1 MDEIQLNV
9 KCIKF
14 VKRTTQV
21 DYLEVVKGTG
31 CSSYVGKV
39 GGKQQVTL
47 LTANGLAGSTCMFKG
62 IIMHELNHA
71 LGFHH
76 MQSATDRDNFVTV
89 NFENIRDGAATNF
102 AKYANTYISYF
113 GTSFDIGSVMM
124 YPRTAFSKNGL
135 DTITTKNLA
144 DRDLIGQRV
153 KMSVGDIQRL
163 NKMYC
168 L

>member
-14 VKRTTQV
+14 VKRTTQA
-21 DYLEVVKGTG
+21 DYIEVVKGTG
-31 CSSYVGKV
+31 CSSYVGKA
-39 GGKQQVTL
+39 GGKQPVTL
-47 LTANGLAGSTCMFKG
+47 LTTNGAPGATCMIKG

-89 NFENIRDGAATNF
+89 NYANIRDGASGNF

-113 GTSFDIGSVMM
+113 GTKFDIGSVMM

-135 DTITTKNLA
+135 DTITTKTLA
-144 DRDLIGQRV
+144 DKDVIGQRL
-153 KMSVGDIQRL
+153 KLSVGDIQRL
-163 NKMYC
+163 NNMYC

>member
-1 MDEIQLNV
+1 MDEIQLNA
-9 KCIKF
+9 KCLKF

-21 DYLEVVKGTG
+21 DYIDIVKGAG
-31 CSSYVGKV
+31 CSSYVGKI
-39 GGKQQVTL
+39 GGKQTMTL
-47 LTANGLAGSTCMFKG
+47 LTTNGLAGGTCMIKA

-89 NFENIRDGAATNF
+89 NYANIQDAAVNNF
-102 AKYANTYISYF
+102 AKYPNTYISYY
-113 GTSFDIGSVMM
+113 GTTFDIGSVMM

-135 DTITTKNLA
+135 DTITTKLA
-144 DRDLIGQRV
+144 ADKDIIGQRV
-153 KMSVGDIQRL
+153 KMSVGDIQRI